1 MIKRTS
7 KKYMKEL
14 LKNNPDW
21 SVLDIGCGRYPW
33 EEAQTLCDIVDHRE
47 LHCNKRFVQCE
58 ASVTPFMD
66 GEFDFVVASHITE
79 HVASVD
85 KFLKEITRIG
95 KRGYIEVP
103 TPLFD
108 NLTHGNRT
116 EHLWW
121 LYFDDVNNELNY
133 NPKIVTMNE
142 QILPTQLTAME
153 MFFRNSMVLEL
164 YWEDNIQYK
173 KLNPHLE
180 WEQKVNIWPEK
191 DFANKTIT
199 ATDVLPEQDTFDPI
213 GFIGFDVHEAF
224 G

>member
-33 EEAQTLCDIVDHRE
+33 EEAQTLCDIVDHKE

-79 HVASVD
+79 HVDSVD

-142 QILPTQLTAME
+142 QILPSQLTTME
-153 MFFRNSMVLEL
+153 TFFRNSMVLEL

-173 KLNPHLE
+173 KLSPHLE
-180 WEQKVNIWPEK
+180 WEQNINIWPEK
-191 DFANKTIT
+191 NIANKTIT